1 MKNKFKIISR
11 FYSLIIKIWKDG
23 MSQRRI
29 TWCLEWQYFLEKSN
43 VRHFQNLT
51 FPNKLKVIQSIKRTL
66 VQKVLP
72 GKISSLNHASLGSP
86 RRERPCSQ
94 MILAT
99 VSRRTDSH
107 PTTTHS
113 NHLKNRRKMPDRIRY
128 KKQNVIPS
136 RVFEKRSAVSFAAS
150 KSASLA
156 LRNVLRL
163 ARVRNRCRSAR
174 PISTRSKN
182 LANKIEIIYLFL
194 FCSVR
199 VWLRIGNG
207 KRHFFKIWNRR

>member
-1 MKNKFKIISR
+1 MAVHR
-11 FYSLIIKIWKDG
+11 W
-23 MSQRRI
+23 
-29 TWCLEWQYFLEKSN
+29 
-43 VRHFQNLT
+43 
-51 FPNKLKVIQSIKRTL
+51 
-66 VQKVLP
+66 
-72 GKISSLNHASLGSP
+72 
-86 RRERPCSQ
+86 ERPCSQ

-107 PTTTHS
+107 PTTAHS

-182 LANKIEIIYLFL
+182 LAIKIEIIYLFYFAPFAFDSEL
-194 FCSVR
+194 GMASATFLKSEIGDKSRKAKIRTSSKRICDIWWSFVEDSGR
-199 VWLRIGNG
+199 VSSSMMSHHYVIPDKSCIIIQNC
-207 KRHFFKIWNRR
+207 